1 MVDHLTLSSK
11 NICNYLKDYDM
22 KDDSEKLLN
31 EIISKA
37 QLDTNT
43 IDLKRNIA
51 KHIFKEGKYPF

>member
-1 MVDHLTLSSK
+1 
-11 NICNYLKDYDM
+11 M

-37 QLDTNT
+37 QLNTNT

>member
-1 MVDHLTLSSK
+1 MTLSSK
-11 NICNYLKDYDM
+11 NICNYLKDHEM

-37 QLDTNT
+37 QLNTNT
-43 IDLKRNIA
+43 IDLKRKIA